1 MTVPYLVRSAK
12 FSSVPCVK
20 SVDVAVCADGGQGT
34 EICRDG
40 PDEHFLMGNG
50 RNVRLFDFY
59 FQRWYV

>member
-20 SVDVAVCADGGQGT
+20 RVDVAVCADGGQGT

-50 RNVRLFDFY
+50 RDVRL
-59 FQRWYV
+59 